1 MSNSTD
7 VVRSFYDAL
16 GRGDV
21 PGVLATLNDELE
33 WTEAEHFPYYGGT
46 WRTPQ
51 QIVDNLLIPLA
62 RDWDGF
68 SAAAH
73 EFIPSGERVVS
84 LGTYAGTFKTTGR
97 HMNTPYAHVWTVRNG
112 RITRFDQFV
121 DRLKVQEAMA

>member
-1 MSNSTD
+1 MSDPHQTPLQEAI
-7 VVRSFYDAL
+7 SFLTIAAILVAVGCYVAAIT
-16 GRGDV
+16 
-21 PGVLATLNDELE
+21 PG
-33 WTEAEHFPYYGGT
+33 G
-46 WRTPQ
+46 

-73 EFIPSGERVVS
+73 EFIASGERVVS
-84 LGTYAGTFKTTGR
+84 LGTYAATFKTTGR

-121 DRLKVQEAMA
+121 DTLKVQEAMA